1 MNMNTPVTTQQVT
14 VRKTARGMR
23 VWIEDTKHNSRLS
36 NAGFTAKA
44 RYDRTIKDGVIT
56 MTLNPE
62 GKKGV
67 SGKAYPLID
76 TSGKQLDGFEIGDE
90 LTAYYFD
97 GQIIIKKGA

>member
-23 VWIEDTKHNSRLS
+23 VWIEDTKNNSRLS
-36 NAGFTAKA
+36 DAGFTAKA
-44 RYDRTIKDGVIT
+44 RYDRVIKDGVIT

-90 LTAYYFD
+90 LTVYYFA
-97 GQIIIKKGA
+97 GQIIIRKEV